1 MPLPHFFT
9 TTHMNAFRYVAMA
22 VIAALCVAC
31 TPSPSPSQTQPS
43 AADTTSTSPTSLD
56 SPLTSPVPTPRPLPT
71 QDATLGSIKGSLFGG
86 SGASRFAA
94 RDVVLFLGNIVP
106 GPDGK
111 EGIVSLDRIT
121 APRADVNADGT
132 FTFVNVP
139 PGRYG
144 LTAEVDTLSLLLN
157 KPADGTEFIITVE
170 AGKQTDL
177 GELVYPDLPPLK

>member
-1 MPLPHFFT
+1 M
-9 TTHMNAFRYVAMA
+9 
-22 VIAALCVAC
+22 
-31 TPSPSPSQTQPS
+31 
-43 AADTTSTSPTSLD
+43 
-56 SPLTSPVPTPRPLPT
+56 
-71 QDATLGSIKGSLFGG
+71 LGSIKGSLFGG
-86 SGASRFAA
+86 SGATRYAA
-94 RDVVLFLGNIVP
+94 RDAVLFLGNIVQ
-106 GPDGK
+106 GADGK

-144 LTAEVDTLSLLLN
+144 LTAEIDTLSLLLN
-157 KPADGTEFIITVE
+157 KPADGSEFIITVE

>member
-1 MPLPHFFT
+1 
-9 TTHMNAFRYVAMA
+9 MNAFRYVAMA

-31 TPSPSPSQTQPS
+31 APSPAPSPSQTQPS
-43 AADTTSTSPTSLD
+43 TSLD

-71 QDATLGSIKGSLFGG
+71 QDPTLGSIKGSLFGG
-86 SGASRFAA
+86 AGAARFAA
-94 RDVVLFLGNIVP
+94 RDVVLFLGNIVQ